1 VIDESGDAEM
11 QIPERARKLGA
22 NFNTFVMVAMGVL
35 SIASSV
41 GTSVWVTAN
50 KSRDIEDLQN
60 WRTDTKTVLAALTE
74 RVRTTEDKQQAI
86 DGRIDNLNYRANI
99 SEQNL
104 AGITGSIKDLSSSVN
119 ELTGDVKVVREILQ
133 RQDRQAASPR

>member
-1 VIDESGDAEM
+1 M
-11 QIPERARKLGA
+11 QIQERAKKMGA
-22 NFNTFVMVAMGVL
+22 NLNTIVVIVVGIL

-41 GTSVWVTAN
+41 GTGVWVTAN

-60 WRTDTKTVLAALTE
+60 WRTDTKTILASLAE
-74 RVRTTEDKQQAI
+74 RVRGVEDRQQAT
-86 DGRIDNLNYRANI
+86 DGRVDNLNYRANI

-133 RQDRQAASPR
+133 RQDRQGSNAR